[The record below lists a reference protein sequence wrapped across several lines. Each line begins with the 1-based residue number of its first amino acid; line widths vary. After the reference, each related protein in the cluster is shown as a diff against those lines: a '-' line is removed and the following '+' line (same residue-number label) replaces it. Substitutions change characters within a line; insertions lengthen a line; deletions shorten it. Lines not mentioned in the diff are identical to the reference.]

1 MAGTGLTP
9 RPGRMAQDWIEFDFT
24 EFNSQFRRFM
34 ELSARSVE
42 EEFRA
47 KLKAIINTVVD
58 ITPPAHG
65 KGTRGKAR
73 KMGQGKIVVDLVGG
87 RHSLTRGKRRAGV
100 FTVLSDSLVDA
111 ALSTG
116 LYQSSDNVR
125 LWTTKDGRVYGTQQH
140 FFRPDAGIDEMR
152 QHHKRYFKNGEM
164 SAAGTYTRD
173 IGRWKWIDQMVVR
186 ESTFNRY
193 LRSVQRNVGFYA
205 AGWRPSAESV
215 GLTLPA
221 YMKGHAALGS
231 FSLVMDEKK
240 LEAHFLNRVGFETI
254 DRDVQRRIQ
263 WAISEE
269 ARKMERQIPHL
280 LRKHEQLVN

>member
-1 MAGTGLTP
+1 MTA
-9 RPGRMAQDWIEFDFT
+9 RPERMAQDGIEFDFT
-24 EFNSQFRRFM
+24 EFNAQFRRFV
-34 ELSARSVE
+34 ELSARSIEV
-42 EEFRA
+42 EFRA
-47 KLKAIINTVVD
+47 KLKAIITTVLD

-73 KMGQGKIVVDLVGG
+73 KMAQGKIAVDLTGG
-87 RHSLTRGKRRAGV
+87 RHSLTRGKRRAGI
-100 FTVLSDSLVDA
+100 FTVLSDSLIDE
-111 ALSTG
+111 ALATG
-116 LYQSSDNVR
+116 LYESSDNVR
-125 LWTTKDGRVYGTQQH
+125 LWVTKDGRVYGTQQH
-140 FFRPDAGIDEMR
+140 FFRPDAGMAEMR
-152 QHHKRYFKNGEM
+152 EHHKQYFKNGEM

-205 AGWRPSAESV
+205 AGWKPSVESV

-221 YMKGHAALGS
+221 YMRGHAALGN
-231 FSLVMDEKK
+231 FSLVVNDQK
-240 LEAHFLNRVGFETI
+240 LDAHFINRVGYEKV
-254 DRDVQRRIQ
+254 DRDLKRRIQ

-280 LRKHEQLVN
+280 LRKHEKLVN